1 MKQRLRHDIR
11 KGQKADPRPV
21 MLPATV
27 THTLICREHL
37 MPSSCVCVQCIKRYT
52 VVCIRVQSVPCD
64 PFRHTQ
70 RWRAAALNPYDE
82 TKWSDILDS
91 FLIANSCGNLKSSPV
106 IFSGAEDRFYNWTA
120 RSSDSNAAAARV
132 MWHKQQQEDVHRRST
147 QITNRTDYDKMTK
160 TGIRRD
166 REQAQP
172 TDLHLQLDSSD
183 IQGIHFVWPCHWSSS
198 SLASSLLQLCRKVQQ
213 RLKKDPSQFDDSDYK
228 YVLYLLYFMALD
240 WTRRHRPS

>member
-27 THTLICREHL
+27 THMLICREHL

-160 TGIRRD
+160 TGIRCD

-172 TDLHLQLDSSD
+172 TDLHLQLDSS
-183 IQGIHFVWPCHWSSS
+183 VWHSGNSFCLTM
-198 SLASSLLQLCRKVQQ
+198 SLVILLLGQLFTAAVQ
-213 RLKKDPSQFDDSDYK
+213 KG
-228 YVLYLLYFMALD
+228 A
-240 WTRRHRPS
+240 TAT